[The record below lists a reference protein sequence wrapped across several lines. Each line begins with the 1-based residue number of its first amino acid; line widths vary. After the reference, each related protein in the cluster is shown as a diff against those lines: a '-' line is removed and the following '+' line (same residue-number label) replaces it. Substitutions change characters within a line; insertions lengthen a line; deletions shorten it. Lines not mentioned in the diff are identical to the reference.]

1 MSSDFLTPIL
11 VTGAN
16 GFIGSHVVKTLLERG
31 YTVRG
36 TVRPFTKKDS
46 YKNLYELTNDPKKL
60 HLVEADIMDPK
71 AWEDAV
77 KGCKY
82 VIHTACPNLSYDP
95 SNEDVLIKPAVEG
108 TLNVLNAGLQGGITK
123 SVITSSIG
131 TMWLGNH
138 KKEISEQDWLDE
150 SKCDSFHK
158 SKALAE
164 RAIWNFWSKNKENME
179 VVIIN
184 PGFTVGPVLT
194 KSKSA
199 SIEMILKL
207 ITGKVP
213 ALPNFSFA
221 MADVKDVA
229 EAHVNALFAQ
239 NSNGKRY
246 LIASQT
252 STFEKIASVIRA
264 EFQPY
269 GYNIPSK
276 TISTQYF
283 KYIAW
288 FDSGARK
295 TMPYL
300 DKDMKFNN
308 SLSIKDLGLKY
319 RSPEQALIEMCY
331 SMIDL
336 NMITN
341 KIRAQTASR

>member
-1 MSSDFLTPIL
+1 MSSDFSTPIL

-16 GFIGSHVVKTLLERG
+16 GFIGSHIVKTLLEKG

-36 TVRPFTKKDS
+36 TVRTLAKKDN
-46 YKNLYELTNDPKKL
+46 YQNLYDLASDPTKL
-60 HLVEADIMDPK
+60 QLVEADIMNPK

-95 SNEDVLIKPAVEG
+95 SNEDVLIKPTVEG
-108 TLNVLNAGLQGGITK
+108 TMNVLNAGLKGGIRK
-123 SVITSSIG
+123 SVVTSSIG

-138 KKEISEQDWLDE
+138 EKEVCEEDWLDE

-164 RAIWNFWSKNKENME
+164 RAIWNFWSQNKENME

-194 KSKSA
+194 KSRSA
-199 SIEMILKL
+199 SIEMIVKL

-213 ALPNFSFA
+213 ALPNFSLA
-221 MADVKDVA
+221 MTDVKDVA
-229 EAHVNALFAQ
+229 EAHINALFAQ

-246 LIASQT
+246 LIASKT
-252 STFEKIASVIRA
+252 STFEKIASVLRT

-269 GYNIPSK
+269 GYQIPNK
-276 TISTQYF
+276 TIATQYF

-308 SLSIKDLGLKY
+308 ALSIKDLGLKY
-319 RSPEQALIEMCY
+319 RSPDQALLDMCY

-336 NMITN
+336 KMIPN
-341 KIRAQTASR
+341 KIRPQTASR